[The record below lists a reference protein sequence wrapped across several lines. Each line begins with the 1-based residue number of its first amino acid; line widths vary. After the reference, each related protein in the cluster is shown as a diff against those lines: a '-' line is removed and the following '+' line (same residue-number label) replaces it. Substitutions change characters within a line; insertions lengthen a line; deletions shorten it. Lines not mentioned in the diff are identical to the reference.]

1 MELRINCKG
10 CGASLHYKK
19 TDYGKI
25 AICEYCRQEY
35 QIFDANLCGKE
46 NNGRILIE
54 FDGQIKEFYIG
65 KLEIHPIFGDMYR
78 EIDGTIIQ
86 PKPLTYKTKINLI
99 EI

>member
-1 MELRINCKG
+1 MELRTNCKG
-10 CGASLHYKK
+10 CGAPLHYRK

-35 QIFDANLCGKE
+35 QIFNVDLCGKE

-54 FDGQIKEFYIG
+54 FNGQIKEFYIG
-65 KLEIHPIFGDMYR
+65 TYEVCPIVTDFRGL
-78 EIDGTIIQ
+78 DGTLIHT
-86 PKPLTYKTKINLI
+86 KPIYKTKLNLI